1 MAQAEYQ
8 VLARKWRPQAFEGV
22 VGQEHVTRTLKNA
35 IEQKRIHHA
44 YLFIGSRGIGKTT
57 TARILAKALNC
68 LAADGPTAEPCGEC
82 DNCVSIARG
91 NNIDVMEID
100 GASNNGVDDI
110 REIRENVRM
119 VPSHARYKIYIID
132 EVHQLS
138 SGAFNALLKTLEEPP
153 PHAVFILATTEAHK
167 IPATIISRCQRH
179 DFRRVATPRLVELLR
194 NIVDKEGLKAT
205 DEALYAIARAAEG
218 GVRDSESILDQ
229 LISYCDAEITFKD
242 VIDVLGLVDWRLLH
256 DLCDAI
262 LDQNIARQLGI
273 VDEVVAAGKDLS
285 QFLQEILQYY
295 RNLLVCKTADAE
307 KLLSLPED
315 ELREMQQRAQRFSL
329 TQIIRLVEQFAELT
343 KGFDWQIAQRI
354 ALEALLIRLSKVG
367 TEISVDTVLEK
378 LILLQQGGG
387 APPDTPANPRPAGPA
402 QAAPAPREP
411 ASPAMPEHAP
421 DSAYEEAP
429 APHTRGAEA
438 PAPAKVEVTPDNLR
452 RFWPRIVDALQ
463 KESLTAGIWFASG
476 QPQGIAGEAV
486 LIHYPR
492 ESVEAR
498 ATIEQPDHRQQVET
512 ILQRL
517 TTNLTTFR
525 TELDAAT
532 PAAAAQEEAN
542 TPQDSRQPWYPSVN
556 PDLARTLLQDNH
568 IHEVIEVFR
577 GRIAEIRQ
585 EVSIAHPEE

>member
-1 MAQAEYQ
+1 MAQADYQ

-35 IEQKRIHHA
+35 IEQGRIHHA

-68 LAADGPTAEPCGEC
+68 LAADGPTADPCGEC
-82 DNCVSIARG
+82 ANCISIARG

-100 GASNNGVDDI
+100 GASNNGVDDV
-110 REIRENVRM
+110 REIRENIRM
-119 VPSHARYKIYIID
+119 VPSNARYKIYIID

-153 PHAVFILATTEAHK
+153 PHAVFVLATTEAHK

-179 DFRRVATPRLVELLR
+179 DFRRVATPRLVDLLR

-262 LDQNIARQLGI
+262 LDQDIAKQLSI
-273 VDEVVAAGKDLS
+273 VEDVVAAGKDLS

-295 RNLLVCKTADAE
+295 RNLLVCKTAEAE

-315 ELREMQQRAQRFSL
+315 ELREMQARAQRFSL

-354 ALEALLIRLSKVG
+354 ALESLLIRLSKVS
-367 TEISVDTVLEK
+367 TEMSVDAVLEK
-378 LILLQQGGG
+378 LLLLQQGGG
-387 APPDTPANPRPAGPA
+387 LPPEPPANPKPAGPA
-402 QAAPAPREP
+402 QAAPAPR
-411 ASPAMPEHAP
+411 
-421 DSAYEEAP
+421 AP
-429 APHTRGAEA
+429 APSEDLELPPVTAYEPPSGNGDAEP
-438 PAPAKVEVTPDNLR
+438 PAPRRIEVTMDNLR
-452 RFWPRIVDALQ
+452 RVWPRLVDVLR
-463 KESLTAGIWFASG
+463 KESLTAGVWFANG
-476 QPQGIAGEAV
+476 QPRSIEGSEVILHYARESAEGRSAIEQADSRRQVEAV
-486 LIHYPR
+486 
-492 ESVEAR
+492 
-498 ATIEQPDHRQQVET
+498 
-512 ILQRL
+512 LQRL

-525 TELDAAT
+525 TELDT
-532 PAAAAQEEAN
+532 STSAAQPDAAELAD
-542 TPQDSRQPWYPSVN
+542 PGQPWYPTVN
-556 PDLARTLLQDNH
+556 PELARTVAEDRH
-568 IHEVIEVFR
+568 IQEVLEVFR
-577 GRIAEIRQ
+577 GRIADIRQ
-585 EVSIAHPEE
+585 DVSIAHPEE